1 VCCGRRSERRCGERE
16 GKLNEGDLASLEALN
31 QRPKEIV
38 EDKARGRP
46 VRVKGRLDRGKRENH
61 GKRALCDPTLY
72 LWPAAAGYIAQLWG
86 GATEQELEEIQRIY
100 FSQRG
105 SRTRQAQLEQAVRRG
120 VARFES
126 RWATQVKSMIR
137 VEPQTA
143 VGEPCLQVIDYM
155 NWAVYRAFVK
165 GEMRYYHS
173 VEDKVSLLVDLYD
186 VSRYPRNWYTRE
198 NPFDIEK
205 ASPL

>member
-1 VCCGRRSERRCGERE
+1 
-16 GKLNEGDLASLEALN
+16 
-31 QRPKEIV
+31 
-38 EDKARGRP
+38 
-46 VRVKGRLDRGKRENH
+46 
-61 GKRALCDPTLY
+61 
-72 LWPAAAGYIAQLWG
+72 
-86 GATEQELEEIQRIY
+86 
-100 FSQRG
+100 
-105 SRTRQAQLEQAVRRG
+105 
-120 VARFES
+120 
-126 RWATQVKSMIR
+126 MIR

-155 NWAVYRAFVK
+155 NWAVYRAFVR